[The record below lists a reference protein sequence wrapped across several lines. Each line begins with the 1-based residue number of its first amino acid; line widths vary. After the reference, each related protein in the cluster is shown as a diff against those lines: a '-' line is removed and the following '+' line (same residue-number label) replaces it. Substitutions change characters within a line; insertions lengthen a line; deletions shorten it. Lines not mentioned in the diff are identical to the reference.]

1 MVTESWDRIICLCS
15 RILLLEVDAC
25 IGWCDSG
32 KVMEE
37 DGDDGEVGVL
47 YWEIQGESQLQLTA
61 TKS

>member
-1 MVTESWDRIICLCS
+1 M
-15 RILLLEVDAC
+15 LLLEVDAC
-25 IGWCDSG
+25 VGWCDSG

-47 YWEIQGESQLQLTA
+47 YWESQGESQLQLTA